1 MFQVSTIFGVA
12 QMLLICILIAAS
24 KGGNAHTA
32 FRRDNNNLRD
42 LATLMLTGRV
52 DFKKYEFESYSGNM
66 QHIDTK

>member
-1 MFQVSTIFGVA
+1 
-12 QMLLICILIAAS
+12 MLLICILIAAS

-32 FRRDNNNLRD
+32 SRRDNNNLRD

-52 DFKKYEFESYSGNM
+52 DFKKYEFESHSGNM